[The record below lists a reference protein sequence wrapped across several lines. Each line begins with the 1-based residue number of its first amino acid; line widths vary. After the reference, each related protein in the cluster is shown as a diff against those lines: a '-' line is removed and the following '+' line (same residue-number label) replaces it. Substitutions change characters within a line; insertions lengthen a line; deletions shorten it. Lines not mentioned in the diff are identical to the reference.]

1 MISIPLISLS
11 GSISPFP
18 SSSSDPLF
26 SEDFWSPFAS
36 PIVFHQLAAIRK
48 QSNVEVRDASYLLQ
62 FSTCRSLDLQNTNCP
77 NKFWKIIY
85 SWKSVHI
92 LAKQCRCH
100 FNLTWRFV
108 WTKIRDSNFAQI
120 RDCLVFRGF
129 RILLWWFEFLFQER
143 MIRLLSTWGG
153 HH

>member
-1 MISIPLISLS
+1 MQKSIDLKWKEIWSRCTVSLLKLTFIEKVISIPLNSLSGWS

-26 SEDFWSPFAS
+26 NEDFWSLFVS

-62 FSTCRSLDLQNTNCP
+62 FYISRSLDLQNTNCP

-92 LAKQCRCH
+92 LAKQCKCH
-100 FNLTWRFV
+100 FNFGQ
-108 WTKIRDSNFAQI
+108 KFE
-120 RDCLVFRGF
+120 
-129 RILLWWFEFLFQER
+129 ILISRKFE
-143 MIRLLSTWGG
+143 IA
-153 HH
+153 